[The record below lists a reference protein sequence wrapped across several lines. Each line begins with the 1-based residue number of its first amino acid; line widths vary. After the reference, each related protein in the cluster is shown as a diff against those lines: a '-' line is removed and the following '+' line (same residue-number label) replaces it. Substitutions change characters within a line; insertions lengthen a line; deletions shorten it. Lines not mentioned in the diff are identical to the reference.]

1 MFYFE
6 DSTISNNQ
14 ITLDG
19 DYRGRDLLIGYVY
32 DMTVELPKFFATARE
47 GNRSI
52 SDNTSDL
59 IIHRIKVATGLSGP
73 VSYKVNITGKDEW
86 TNVVNVTL
94 PNTYVLN
101 NVNLAADAVHDVP
114 IYQRNENLSIKIIG
128 DTPFPVSLLGLDWEG
143 NYNRRFYTRT

>member
-1 MFYFE
+1 
-6 DSTISNNQ
+6 
-14 ITLDG
+14 
-19 DYRGRDLLIGYVY
+19 
-32 DMTVELPKFFATARE
+32 MTVELPKFFYTARD

-73 VSYKVNITGKDEW
+73 VSYKVNITGKDDW

-143 NYNRRFYTRT
+143 NYNRRFYRRV